1 MERRIYKITVI
12 FIALL
17 AIHILVLPS
26 TVTLFAGQHVWYQKE
41 TIPCQKCHADVAEE
55 FKSPMNHHP
64 PGDVQPIW
72 EACVF
77 CHQVEPLYPGDVN
90 QGEGYHA
97 AALVPCDYCH
107 WEEANA
113 FENDPHKPFVES
125 AENENMMTNG
135 TEACVACHT
144 HVQVEINFTWRTH
157 MTFGYTANADADRN
171 DPSTAG
177 EGLWNTTED
186 FGAEGIESHYI
197 VNYSAYL
204 NENRTEPYKDNLR

>member
-1 MERRIYKITVI
+1 ITVI
-12 FIALL
+12 FIAVL
-17 AIHILVLPS
+17 AIHVLVLPS

-41 TIPCQKCHADVAEE
+41 AIPCQKCHADVAEE
-55 FKSPMNHHP
+55 FKSPLNHHP
-64 PGDVQPIW
+64 GPGESYAIW

-125 AENENMMTNG
+125 AENEDLMTNG

-157 MTFGYTANADADRN
+157 MTFGYTANADADRS
-171 DPSTAG
+171 DPWTAG
-177 EGLWNTTED
+177 EGLWNATED
-186 FGAEGIESHYI
+186 FGAEGSESHYI
-197 VNYSAYL
+197 VNRTAYIDK
-204 NENRTEPYKDNLR
+204 NRTELYKDNLR